1 MPKLSVIVASTRPN
15 RVGLPIGQWF
25 LGQASAHGGFD
36 VDLVDLKE
44 LNLPLLDEPKHPR
57 FRDYQHEH
65 TRRWSA
71 LVEASDAFVFVTPE
85 YNFSAPPALLNALD
99 YLFHEWSYKPAGF
112 VSYGGASGGMRSVQ
126 MTKMLL
132 TALKVVPLP
141 EAVSVH
147 FFQQLMD
154 PDGAFRGSEP
164 LEKSAVTMLGELAR
178 WSSALKP
185 LRAPAGAPS
194 GH

>member
-99 YLFHEWSYKPAGF
+99 YLFHEWAYKPAGF

-126 MTKMLL
+126 MTKLLL
-132 TALKVVPLP
+132 TSLKIVPLP
-141 EAVSVH
+141 EAVSI
-147 FFQQLMD
+147 
-154 PDGAFRGSEP
+154 S
-164 LEKSAVTMLGELAR
+164 
-178 WSSALKP
+178 
-185 LRAPAGAPS
+185 
-194 GH
+194 

>member
-1 MPKLSVIVASTRPN
+1 MPELSVIVASTRPN
-15 RVGLPIGQWF
+15 RVGLPIAQWF
-25 LGQASAHGGFD
+25 FGQANAHGVFD

-71 LVEASDAFVFVTPE
+71 VVEASDAFVFVTPE
-85 YNFSAPPALLNALD
+85 YNLSAPPALINAVD

-154 PDGAFRGSEP
+154 PNGVFRGSEP
-164 LEKSAVTMLGELAR
+164 LEKSAATMLGELAR
-178 WSSALKP
+178 WASALKP
-185 LRAPAGAPS
+185 LRAPPAPPAG
-194 GH
+194 